1 MSGGVCALAVKT
13 KSAPTESKRA
23 ANFIMTR
30 PPFSGKPPG
39 WEQQIDTLLI
49 DLSVH
54 EANQR

>member
-1 MSGGVCALAVKT
+1 MAVKT

-49 DLSVH
+49 DLGVH